1 MSNMLGSTDLV
12 TIVPLRDCAGISI
25 VPVCVLAV
33 CMRMRSAPPLAA
45 TALAKISSALGIV
58 PDASSVP
65 LLGAGAAGNF
75 KDGTVF

>member
-1 MSNMLGSTDLV
+1 
-12 TIVPLRDCAGISI
+12 
-25 VPVCVLAV
+25 
-33 CMRMRSAPPLAA
+33 MRMRSAPPLAA